1 MTNARW
7 NLWLLSLA
15 ALAVLTTSP
24 LRLGYGQTPAPL
36 KHDVIINE
44 IHYHPDVKTELV
56 EFIELYNKSSA
67 AVDLSGWRLTKAVE
81 YTFPAGTSI
90 PANGYVVVTENP
102 AAFQAKFKTSALGP
116 WTGVLSNDGETIRL
130 LDAAKRVV
138 NEVAYQEGFPW
149 PTVGDAP
156 GYSIELINPN
166 LDNTLGGNWRCGSQA
181 GSTAAAQEVTL
192 FPSASSWHYRKG
204 TSEASTPIGAWRELS
219 FVEDGTWQV
228 HNAPVGYDPLETAA
242 WARLDDMNG
251 NYTSVF
257 LRKTFT
263 VTDPSQFAS
272 WRLEAFY
279 DDGFNCWINGR
290 RVAFAQVTGE
300 NLPYDSIAD
309 GVAREANTYDTFTLT
324 DDPAVV
330 LKPGLNVIA
339 VQFFNILKSS
349 SSDAFFDARLIAS
362 TGGAAN
368 PSPGKRNSVYLRCD
382 PAGDPTGCAYAPA
395 TPLQPAGGDH
405 GPGDGRQRCGHRAA
419 VVSDRRSGQLQLQ
432 ERCGLRGFQE
442 LGDRADEG

>member
-15 ALAVLTTSP
+15 VLAVLTTSP

-156 GYSIELINPN
+156 GYSLELINPEPGQHAGRQ
-166 LDNTLGGNWRCGSQA
+166 LAFRQPDRIDRCGTGGHVIPLRQLVALPQGHLGG
-181 GSTAAAQEVTL
+181 L
-192 FPSASSWHYRKG
+192 H
-204 TSEASTPIGAWRELS
+204 
-219 FVEDGTWQV
+219 
-228 HNAPVGYDPLETAA
+228 
-242 WARLDDMNG
+242 
-251 NYTSVF
+251 
-257 LRKTFT
+257 
-263 VTDPSQFAS
+263 
-272 WRLEAFY
+272 
-279 DDGFNCWINGR
+279 
-290 RVAFAQVTGE
+290 
-300 NLPYDSIAD
+300 AD
-309 GVAREANTYDTFTLT
+309 RGVARAW
-324 DDPAVV
+324 V
-330 LKPGLNVIA
+330 LW
-339 VQFFNILKSS
+339 
-349 SSDAFFDARLIAS
+349 R
-362 TGGAAN
+362 T
-368 PSPGKRNSVYLRCD
+368 
-382 PAGDPTGCAYAPA
+382 
-395 TPLQPAGGDH
+395 
-405 GPGDGRQRCGHRAA
+405 GPGRSTTH
-419 VVSDRRSGQLQLQ
+419 RSGTIPW
-432 ERCGLRGFQE
+432 RPTPGP
-442 LGDRADEG
+442 AWTT